1 MKIVIIEDELPA
13 YRRLS
18 KLIKESRPAADIIAH
33 LESVAQAAAWFEEHQ
48 APDLI
53 FLDIHLADGSGF
65 DLLEKIKPDCP
76 VIFVTAYDQYAID
89 AFKANSIDY
98 LLKPAK
104 TEDID
109 AAFDKLDRMGSF
121 FLGKTPVAA
130 PAQAAKQDYKKRF
143 VIRFGD
149 HIKTLQTEE
158 IAYCFSENK
167 ATFART
173 HDGRTYP
180 MDYNLDALEQ
190 MLDPQEFFRAN
201 RQYIICLKAISEM
214 KTYTKA
220 RVMIWLQ
227 PATKEEVVVSS
238 ERAAEFKRWLDGE

>member
-1 MKIVIIEDELPA
+1 MRIVIIEDELPA
-13 YRRLS
+13 YKRLS
-18 KLIKESRPAADIIAH
+18 KLVKEKKPAADIVAH
-33 LESVAQAAAWFEEHQ
+33 LESVEQAGEWFRDNQ
-48 APDLI
+48 PPDLL

-65 DLLEKIKPDCP
+65 DLLQRVKPDCP
-76 VIFVTAYDQYAID
+76 VVFVTAYDQYAVD

-98 LLKPAK
+98 LLKPVK
-104 TEDID
+104 KEDID
-109 AAFDKLDRMGSF
+109 AAFDKLDRFGSF
-121 FLGKTPVAA
+121 FSGKTPVTVTGAGL
-130 PAQAAKQDYKKRF
+130 KEYKKRF

-149 HIKTLQTEE
+149 HIKTLLTEE

-180 MDYNLDALEQ
+180 MDHNLDALDL

-201 RQYIICLKAISEM
+201 RQYIISLKAITEM

-220 RVMIWLQ
+220 RVIIWLQ
-227 PATKEEVVVSS
+227 PAAKEEVIVSS
-238 ERAAEFKRWLDGE
+238 ERAAEFKRWLGGE

>member
-1 MKIVIIEDELPA
+1 MRIVIIEDEQPA
-13 YRRLS
+13 YKRLS
-18 KLIKESRPAADIIAH
+18 KLVKEKKPAADIVAH
-33 LESVAQAAAWFEEHQ
+33 LESVEQAGEWFRENQ
-48 APDLI
+48 PPDLL

-65 DLLEKIKPDCP
+65 DLLQSIKPDCP
-76 VIFVTAYDQYAID
+76 VVFVTAYDQYAID

-98 LLKPAK
+98 LLKPVK
-104 TEDID
+104 KEDID
-109 AAFDKLDRMGSF
+109 AAFDKLDRFGNF
-121 FLGKTPVAA
+121 FSGKTPVNVAA
-130 PAQAAKQDYKKRF
+130 GGTKEYKKRF

-149 HIKTLQTEE
+149 HIKTLLTEE

-180 MDYNLDALEQ
+180 MDHNLDALEQ

-201 RQYIICLKAISEM
+201 RQYIICLKAITEM

-220 RVMIWLQ
+220 RVIIWLQ
-227 PATKEEVVVSS
+227 PAAKEEVIVSS
-238 ERAAEFKRWLDGE
+238 ERAAEFKKWLGGE